1 LAGET
6 PAPRELLV
14 SLNIALIFVHPPDLV
29 IIGEVKCTPT
39 YMGHTMSEEK
49 SVSHWIAELQ
59 HGNREAAQHL
69 WEKYF
74 TQIVR
79 FAAQKLRGS
88 RRRAVDEEDVALS
101 AIHSALRKIEAG
113 EYPRLSDRNDLWRL
127 LMVITARKSTRLIRD
142 ECRQKR
148 GGNRPVLT
156 ESDGPES
163 EEAAIE
169 QIISR
174 EPTPQFAA
182 EMAEQCDR
190 LLGGLRDDDL
200 RRLAILKMEGNSNE
214 EIAAEMQCATRTIE
228 RKLHLIRSVWNK
240 AASSP
245 RDAGC

>member
-1 LAGET
+1 
-6 PAPRELLV
+6 
-14 SLNIALIFVHPPDLV
+14 
-29 IIGEVKCTPT
+29 
-39 YMGHTMSEEK
+39 MGHAMSEQK
-49 SVSHWIAELQ
+49 SVTHWIAELQ

-113 EYPRLSDRNDLWRL
+113 KYPRLNDRNDLWRL
-127 LMVITARKSTRLIRD
+127 LIVITARKSSRLVRD

-148 GGNRPVLT
+148 AGSRVVRT
-156 ESDGPES
+156 DSDAPEG

-169 QIISR
+169 QILSR

-182 EMAEQCDR
+182 EMAEQCER
-190 LLGGLRDDDL
+190 LLGSLPDGDL
-200 RRLAILKMEGNSNE
+200 RRLAIWKMEGHSND
-214 EIAAEMQCATRTIE
+214 EIAAEMQCATRTVE
-228 RKLHLIRSVWNK
+228 RKLRLIRRVWNK
-240 AASSP
+240 AASSDCNSSS
-245 RDAGC
+245 R